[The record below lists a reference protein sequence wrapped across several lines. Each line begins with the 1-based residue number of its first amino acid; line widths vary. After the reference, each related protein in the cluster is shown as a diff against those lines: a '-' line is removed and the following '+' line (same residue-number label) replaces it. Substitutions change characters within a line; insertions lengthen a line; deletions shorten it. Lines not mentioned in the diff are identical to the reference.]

1 MDKIAFILIALASF
15 IIFIFFRE
23 ELGIGIKSIVVISIV
38 IFYGFTQI
46 FLKK

>member
-1 MDKIAFILIALASF
+1 MDKIAFILIALAF
-15 IIFIFFRE
+15 LIICIFFRE
-23 ELGIGIKSIVVISIV
+23 ETGIGIKSIVVFSIV